1 MTQDAT
7 LLEKLIK
14 AREEGRKEGQI
25 NLQKLVEEIN
35 ECYGK
40 QFLPEGFVRARITD
54 YGTLWLD
61 IGDRNGEFLPDGE
74 RVGSGYN
81 LGEAIKWDILD
92 LTEEPQIEPE
102 NTLIG
107 MFQKER
113 TDAISEMFNN
123 VDNNG
128 IYPTTRFF
136 VRLDNCV
143 RKIIRELRQ

>member
-40 QFLPEGFVRARITD
+40 LFLPEGFVRARITD

-74 RVGSGYN
+74 RLGSGYN